1 MKKSEIEFLSR
12 LAKGIATQFG
22 SNCEV
27 VVHDLESENPD
38 STIVAIENGH
48 VTGRKLGDG
57 PSNVV
62 LKALNSDPGKLSDHL
77 AYHTRTE
84 DGRELRSSTIFFRDS
99 SGKPTGIFAINY
111 DSTSLVSMSNT
122 LKELIS
128 SNDHAEQPD
137 VIPHNVNDLLD
148 QLIDQSV
155 ALVGKPVALMSRDDK
170 VRAIGFLNDAGAFL
184 ITKAGQK
191 VCNTFGISKYT
202 LYSYMDE
209 AKAQK
214 EKSEE
219 KDS

>member
-12 LAKGIATQFG
+12 LAKGIAAQFG

-27 VVHDLESENPD
+27 VVHDLESEDPD
-38 STIVAIENGH
+38 STIVAIENGQ

-62 LKALNSDPGKLSDHL
+62 LKALSSDPSKLKDHF

-84 DGRELRSSTIFFRDS
+84 DGRELRSSTVFFRDD
-99 SGKPTGIFAINY
+99 SGRPVAIFAINY
-111 DSTSLVSMSNT
+111 DSTPIMALQNMLKDFTSLAT
-122 LKELIS
+122 PATDE
-128 SNDHAEQPD
+128 PD

-148 QLIDQSV
+148 ELIDQSV
-155 ALVGKPVALMSRDDK
+155 RVVGKPVALMTRDDK
-170 VRAIGFLNDAGAFL
+170 VKAIGFLNDSGAFL

-191 VCNTFGISKYT
+191 VCNYFGISKYT

-214 EKSEE
+214 KE
-219 KDS
+219 